1 MTTSSNVAG
10 GAPDAR
16 VDAEMAS
23 RSDPRYPRTFT
34 EVFGYRMAYEKVA
47 IAPVT

>member
-10 GAPDAR
+10 DAPDAR

-34 EVFGYRMAYEKVA
+34 EVFGACQFAVEHQN
-47 IAPVT
+47 